1 MNTRRLLPI
10 VLAALVVSLALPALA
25 GIKDEPGY
33 IDLSF
38 IEIPADAEEVQDID
52 LTSMLVN
59 IADDARAEGEDD
71 LADMLSMV
79 RSVRVK
85 FFSIDDR
92 HDDAIKQNVDRIMK
106 KLDQDDWTRIIY
118 IKDGDETVSVSSK
131 NNKDGVIVGLTLVV
145 FEPGE
150 SAGFVNVV
158 GEINLGKLFTMAGK
172 FDFDDLDEYMEEYG
186 HGEHEHGDHDKHVE

>member
-10 VLAALVVSLALPALA
+10 VLAALVLSLAVPALA

-33 IDLSF
+33 IDLGF

-59 IADDARAEGEDD
+59 IADDARAEGETE
-71 LADMLSMV
+71 LADVLSMV

-85 FFSIDDR
+85 FFSIGDKD
-92 HDDAIKQNVDRIMK
+92 DDAVRKNVDRIMK

-118 IKDGDETVSVSSK
+118 IKDGDETVSVSTK
-131 NNKDGVIVGLTLVV
+131 NDKNGVINGLTVVV
-145 FEPGE
+145 FEPGD

-158 GEINLGKLFTMAGK
+158 GEINLGKLITMSGK
-172 FDFDDLDEYMEEYG
+172 FDFDDLDGYMEKYG
-186 HGEHEHGDHDKHVE
+186 HGEHGEHVE